1 MNFLQFFKMSG
12 CGNDFIL
19 IDNRDESVDAHVS
32 DMPAFV
38 EKVCERRHSVGADGL
53 ILIEKSKNAD
63 FAWRFYN
70 ADGSL
75 AEMCG
80 NGGRC
85 AARFAYIKG
94 IAGDRMAFDTLA
106 GTMKA
111 EVHADG
117 RVKLQLTE
125 PAALELDYA
134 IRLEGEELFLSS
146 VDTGVPHAIIITDHV
161 DRAPVETLGRS
172 IRYHKSFPKGTNVD
186 FVEIVDRSNIKV
198 RTYERGVEGET
209 YACGTGAV
217 AAGVVLK
224 AKGLTDDVVRHPDKG
239 WRDRSCL
246 RDGRCLPGRE
256 CAGDLRRHSL
266 ARGAGI
272 RKGKRIGSYRKSHP
286 F

>member
-1 MNFLQFFKMSG
+1 MDSLKFFKMSG

-19 IDNRDESVDAHVS
+19 IDNRDGSIDSQVS
-32 DMPAFV
+32 DIPGFV
-38 EKVCERRHSVGADGL
+38 QKVCERRHSVGADGL
-53 ILIEKSKNAD
+53 ILIERSDKAD

-94 IAGDRMAFDTLA
+94 IAPDHMAFQTLA

-117 RVKLQLTE
+117 RVKLQLTR
-125 PAALELDYA
+125 PTALKLDYA
-134 IRLEGEELFLSS
+134 ISLDGAELFLSS
-146 VDTGVPHAIIITDHV
+146 VDTGVPHAVIITDHI
-161 DRAPVETLGRS
+161 DRAPLETLGRS
-172 IRYHKSFPKGTNVD
+172 VRYHKSFPKGTNVD
-186 FVEIVDRSNIKV
+186 FVEIVDRSSAKI

-224 AKGLTDDVVRHPDKG
+224 AKGATGDVVDMRTRGGEILRVYVTEDVYLEGSARVIYEGTLWPEA
-239 WRDRSCL
+239 RD
-246 RDGRCLPGRE
+246 
-256 CAGDLRRHSL
+256 
-266 ARGAGI
+266 
-272 RKGKRIGSYRKSHP
+272 YTT
-286 F
+286 

>member
-1 MNFLQFFKMSG
+1 MNFLKFLKMSG

-19 IDNRDESVDAHVS
+19 IDNRDKSVDEQVG
-32 DMPAFV
+32 DMPLFV
-38 EKVCERRHSVGADGL
+38 KKVCTRRHSVGADGL
-53 ILIEKSKNAD
+53 ILIERSESAD

-85 AARFAYIKG
+85 AARFAHIKG
-94 IAGDRMAFDTLA
+94 IAGDHMAFETLA

-111 EVHADG
+111 EVHGDG
-117 RVKLQLTE
+117 KVKLQLTR
-125 PAALELDYA
+125 PTSLKVDYA

-146 VDTGVPHAIIITDHV
+146 VDTGVPHAIILTDRV
-161 DRAPVETLGRS
+161 DRAPVITLGRS
-172 IRYHKSFPKGTNVD
+172 VRYHKSFPKGTNVD
-186 FVEIVDRSNIKV
+186 FVEVLDREHVRI

-224 AKGLTDDVVRHPDKG
+224 AKGLTGDVVDMVTTGGEVLRVYATDDVYLEG
-239 WRDRSCL
+239 S
-246 RDGRCLPGRE
+246 
-256 CAGDLRRHSL
+256 
-266 ARGAGI
+266 ARVIYEGTLWPEALEYAAE
-272 RKGKRIGSYRKSHP
+272 SV
-286 F
+286 

>member
-1 MNFLQFFKMSG
+1 M
-12 CGNDFIL
+12 
-19 IDNRDESVDAHVS
+19 
-32 DMPAFV
+32 
-38 EKVCERRHSVGADGL
+38 

-85 AARFAYIKG
+85 AARFAHIKG
-94 IAGDRMAFDTLA
+94 IARERMAFDTLA

-117 RVKLQLTE
+117 RVKLQLTR
-125 PAALELDYA
+125 PTALKLDYA

-146 VDTGVPHAIIITDHV
+146 VDTGVPHAIILTDHI
-161 DRAPVETLGRS
+161 DRAPVETLGRPV
-172 IRYHKSFPKGTNVD
+172 RYHKSFPKGTNVD
-186 FVEIVDRSNIKV
+186 FVEVVDRNNIKI

-224 AKGLTDDVVRHPDKG
+224 AKGFTDDVVDIRTRGGEIVRVYATDDVYLEG
-239 WRDRSCL
+239 S
-246 RDGRCLPGRE
+246 
-256 CAGDLRRHSL
+256 
-266 ARGAGI
+266 ARVIYEGTLWPEALEYAKEI
-272 RKGKRIGSYRKSHP
+272 E
-286 F
+286 